1 MNMKVGIDGIKN
13 ILAVGSG
20 KGGVGKSTVA
30 TNLAKA
36 LAYQGKKVGLL
47 DADLYGPCQP
57 GMMGSDQAPK
67 GNGNIIVPVE
77 KDGVKFVSMGLMNP
91 SGKALIIRAPL
102 AIKAVQ
108 QFLTGVQ
115 WGELDY
121 LFIDLPPG
129 TGDIQLTL
137 AQQAKLSGA
146 IIVTTPQK
154 VASDIAKKG
163 LEMFVT
169 VNVPIIGIVENMSG
183 YKCPKCEDVTPV
195 FGKGGGVALSEEFK
209 VPLLAQVPI
218 DPQLLAD
225 SDTGETSYDTG
236 KEGFYQSK
244 FVELSKEIE
253 REIEKAQEQSKE
265 FETSEISV
273 TDHGL
278 LIKWSDESE
287 SNLGA
292 RKVRLACPCASCVD
306 EVTGKRILKPENVS
320 MNIKILGVKPVGRY
334 GIAINFSDGHGTGIY
349 KFKTLKAMSSAVQ
362 DSFSV

>member
-1 MNMKVGIDGIKN
+1 MSVKTGIDSIKN
-13 ILAVGSG
+13 IIAIGSG

-36 LAYQGKKVGLL
+36 FAAKGKKVGLL

-57 GMMGSDQAPK
+57 GMMGTNQAPK

-77 KDGVKFVSMGLMNP
+77 KDGVSFVSMGLMNP

-154 VASDIAKKG
+154 VAADIAKKG
-163 LEMFVT
+163 LEMFET
-169 VNVPIIGIVENMSG
+169 VNVPVVGVIENMSG
-183 YKCPKCEDVTPV
+183 YKCPSCDDVTPV
-195 FGKGGGVALSEEFK
+195 FGQGGGVRLSEEFK
-209 VPLLAQVPI
+209 VPLLSQIPI
-218 DPQLLAD
+218 DPELLAD
-225 SDTGETSYDTG
+225 SDSGETSYSNERDVY
-236 KEGFYQSK
+236 YQKK
-244 FVELSKEIE
+244 FIELSATVENELI
-253 REIEKAQEQSKE
+253 KAQEQAKE

-273 TDHGL
+273 DDHGL
-278 LIKWSDESE
+278 NIDWSDGS
-287 SNLGA
+287 SSKLDS
-292 RKVRLACPCASCVD
+292 RSIRLSCPCASCVD
-306 EVTGKRILKPENVS
+306 EVTGAKILKPEAVS

-334 GIAINFSDGHGTGIY
+334 GIAINFSDGHGTGIF
-349 KFKTLKAMSSAVQ
+349 KFEKLKKMNAASGE
-362 DSFSV
+362 SFSV

>member
-1 MNMKVGIDGIKN
+1 MTEQVGIQAIKN

-36 LAYQGKKVGLL
+36 LASKGNKVGLL

-57 GMMGSDQAPK
+57 GMMGSNQAPK

-154 VASDIAKKG
+154 VASDIAQKG
-163 LEMFVT
+163 LEMFET
-169 VNVPIIGIVENMSG
+169 VNVPVVGVVENMSG
-183 YKCPKCEDVTPV
+183 YKCPKCDEVTPV
-195 FGKGGGVALSEEFK
+195 FGNGGGKKLSEKFN
-209 VPLLAQVPI
+209 VPLLSQIPI
-218 DPQLLAD
+218 DPELLSD
-225 SDTGETSYDTG
+225 SDNGNTQYDSARDS
-236 KEGFYQSK
+236 FYQKK
-244 FVELSKEIE
+244 FLELSEV
-253 REIEKAQEQSKE
+253 IEKQLHEAQEQAKE
-265 FETSEISV
+265 FETSEITV
-273 TDHGL
+273 DDHGL
-278 LIKWSDESE
+278 NISWSDGTMSKLEAR
-287 SNLGA
+287 NL
-292 RKVRLACPCASCVD
+292 RLNCPCASCVD
-306 EVTGKRILKPENVS
+306 EITGEKIIKPEQVS
-320 MNIKILGVKPVGRY
+320 ANIKVLGVKPVGRY

-349 KFKTLKAMSSAVQ
+349 KFKNLKQMNEPSAE
-362 DSFSV
+362 SFSV